1 MMRRMKKNNGARA
14 LRGFVAAL
22 ALTAWLPSA
31 IAQLKIYG
39 NTTTVE
45 LAPVLLAAQDL
56 YGDTTAVR
64 NGGIPDLFDED
75 MADVA
80 TNAETQALRQSVDH
94 PNLRTILTV
103 SEGWYRIVARRSSGI
118 AQLADLRGK
127 RITTAP
133 NTSSAYYLHKML
145 GTVGMTTA
153 DVTIVPVTPLSRMPA
168 ALASREVD
176 AVTIWEPEIENAA
189 AAIGS
194 DAIEFQDRRVYRE
207 LFGLHTTAAKL
218 ADPAKRREIVAFV
231 RAVVRAT
238 ERMRARPDIVWPLV
252 AQRTGFDAALIEKVW
267 HHQGYPAALVPDLL
281 DVMVE
286 EDPFVA
292 LERGRA
298 PRAREQ
304 LAVLIDASVLREAL
318 AE

>member
-1 MMRRMKKNNGARA
+1 MKKNIGARA
-14 LRGFVAAL
+14 LHAFVGL
-22 ALTAWLPSA
+22 LVLHSWIPSA
-31 IAQLKIYG
+31 TAQLKVYG
-39 NTTTVE
+39 NTTTIE

-64 NGGIPDLFDED
+64 NGAIPDLFDED
-75 MADVA
+75 AADVA

-94 PNLRTILTV
+94 PDLRTILTV
-103 SEGWYRIVARRSSGI
+103 SEGWYRIVARRSAGI

-153 DVTIVPVTPLSRMPA
+153 DVTVVPITPLSNMPQ
-168 ALASREVD
+168 ALAKREVD

-207 LFGLHTTAAKL
+207 LFSLHTTAAKL
-218 ADPAKRREIVAFV
+218 ADPKKRREIVGFV
-231 RAVVRAT
+231 RAVVRAS
-238 ERMRARPDIVWPLV
+238 ERIRARPEVVWPLV
-252 AQRTGFDAALIEKVW
+252 AERTGFDAALVEKVW
-267 HHQGYPAALVPDLL
+267 HHEGYPGTLVPDLL

-286 EDPFVA
+286 EEPFVA
-292 LERGRA
+292 QERDRA
-298 PRAREQ
+298 PRTRAQ
-304 LAVLIDASVLREAL
+304 LAIMIDASVLREAL

>member
-1 MMRRMKKNNGARA
+1 MKKNKAARA
-14 LRGFVAAL
+14 LCAFVGLLPLLAWPPNAA
-22 ALTAWLPSA
+22 
-31 IAQLKIYG
+31 AQLKIYG
-39 NTTTVE
+39 NTTTLE

-94 PNLRTILTV
+94 PDLRTILTV
-103 SEGWYRIVARRSSGI
+103 SEGWYRIVARRSAGI
-118 AQLADLRGK
+118 ARLADLRGK
-127 RITTAP
+127 RITTVP
-133 NTSSAYYLHKML
+133 NTSAAYYLHKML
-145 GTVGMTTA
+145 GTAGMTTA
-153 DVTIVPVTPLSRMPA
+153 DVTIVPITPLSGMPA
-168 ALASREVD
+168 ALASRQVD

-231 RAVVRAT
+231 RAVIQAS
-238 ERMRARPDIVWPLV
+238 ERIRARPQIVWPLV
-252 AQRTGFDAALIEKVW
+252 AERTGFDAALIEKVW
-267 HHQGYPAALVPDLL
+267 HHEGYPGTLVPDLL

-292 LERGRA
+292 QERNRT
-298 PRAREQ
+298 PRTRTQ
-304 LAVLIDASVLREAL
+304 LAVMIDPSVLREAL
-318 AE
+318 AD

>member
-1 MMRRMKKNNGARA
+1 MKKNNARLLVA
-14 LRGFVAAL
+14 LLVPL
-22 ALTAWLPSA
+22 AWLPRA
-31 IAQLKIYG
+31 AAQLKIYG
-39 NTTTVE
+39 NTTTIE
-45 LAPVLLAAQDL
+45 LAPVLLAAQEL

-75 MADVA
+75 AADVA

-94 PNLRTILTV
+94 SDLRTILTV
-103 SEGWYRIVARRSSGI
+103 SEGWYRIVARRSAGI
-118 AQLADLRGK
+118 SRLEDLRGK

-153 DVTIVPVTPLSRMPA
+153 DVTVVPITPLTGMPR
-168 ALASREVD
+168 ALASRDVD

-194 DAIEFQDRRVYRE
+194 DAIELQDRRVYRE

-231 RAVVRAT
+231 RAVVRAS
-238 ERMRARPDIVWPLV
+238 ERIRTRPQEVWPLV
-252 AQRTGFDAALIEKVW
+252 AERTGFDTALIEKVW
-267 HHQGYPAALVPDLL
+267 HHESYPGALVPDLL

-286 EDPFVA
+286 EDTFVA
-292 LERGRA
+292 RERNRTPRTRA
-298 PRAREQ
+298 Q
-304 LAVLIDASVLREAL
+304 LAVLVDASVLREAL

>member
-1 MMRRMKKNNGARA
+1 MKKNIGARA
-14 LRGFVAAL
+14 LHAFVGL
-22 ALTAWLPSA
+22 LVLNSWIPSA
-31 IAQLKIYG
+31 TAQLKIYG
-39 NTTTVE
+39 NTTTIE

-56 YGDTTAVR
+56 YGDTTAVH

-75 MADVA
+75 AADVA

-94 PNLRTILTV
+94 PDLRTILTV

-127 RITTAP
+127 RITTVP

-153 DVTIVPVTPLSRMPA
+153 DVTVLAVTPLSNMPQ
-168 ALASREVD
+168 ALAKREVD

-207 LFGLHTTAAKL
+207 LFSLHTTAAKL
-218 ADPAKRREIVAFV
+218 ADPAKRREIVGFV
-231 RAVVRAT
+231 RAVVRAS
-238 ERMRARPDIVWPLV
+238 ERIRARPEVVWPLV
-252 AQRTGFDAALIEKVW
+252 AERTGFDASLIEEVW
-267 HHQGYPAALVPDLL
+267 HHEGYPGTLVPDLL

-286 EDPFVA
+286 EDPFIA
-292 LERGRA
+292 QERNRA
-298 PRAREQ
+298 PRTRAQ
-304 LAVLIDASVLREAL
+304 LAIMIDASVLREAL